1 MDYELQNVQAVDT
14 EADGGEPS
22 HHQLQD
28 VDWVFLE
35 AASMQQDDT
44 EAASNTGRGS
54 RGVREQADTAQQAE
68 DDSIE
73 ELRAALLETR

>member
-1 MDYELQNVQAVDT
+1 
-14 EADGGEPS
+14 
-22 HHQLQD
+22 
-28 VDWVFLE
+28 
-35 AASMQQDDT
+35 MQQDDT